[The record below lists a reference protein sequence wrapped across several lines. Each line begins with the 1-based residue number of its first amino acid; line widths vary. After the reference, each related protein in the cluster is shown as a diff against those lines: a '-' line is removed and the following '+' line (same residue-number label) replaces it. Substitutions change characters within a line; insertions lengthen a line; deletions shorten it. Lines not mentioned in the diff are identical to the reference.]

1 MKFFSLQSLV
11 ILLMVL
17 AVSCNSLQ
25 QSPDETGQKQD
36 ALKDELLEKFTER
49 IEANPNNDKLYIER
63 ANYYLSIDEVDL
75 ALRDI
80 IFAIDIN
87 DKNPDHYITL
97 SETYLALGNP
107 DRCLEGLDKALELD
121 PVNQEAY
128 LKKAQLFLIM
138 QQYDKTYE
146 TIKELIGI
154 DNFNPTAYY
163 IRGYALLEQGDTV
176 GAIRNFLTS
185 VDQKQDYYEAYMQIG
200 IVYSVQKNPL
210 AADYLSNAI
219 ELKPESPEAY
229 YQLGFYYQEN
239 DQIVKAVETYNRILE
254 INPEYTFAIYNLGYI
269 HLVFFQEFD
278 AAIDYFSQVI
288 DLDPGQFDAWYNR
301 GYSYELMGNKVL
313 ARKDYLKALEIRTNY
328 TLAIEG
334 LNRLD

>member
-1 MKFFSLQSLV
+1 MNYFTLYKLL
-11 ILLMVL
+11 ILLVFFGKG
-17 AVSCNSLQ
+17 CNFSGK
-25 QSPDETGQKQD
+25 PGEETQHQD
-36 ALKDELLEKFTER
+36 APKDELLEKFTER

-63 ANYYLSIDEVDL
+63 ANYYLTIDEVDL

-121 PVNQEAY
+121 PVNQEAL

-163 IRGYALLEQGDTV
+163 VRGYALIEQGDTV
-176 GAIRNFLTS
+176 GAIRNFLTA
-185 VDQKQDYYEAYMQIG
+185 VDQKQDYYEAYMQLG
-200 IVYSVQKNPL
+200 IVYSVQKNSL

-229 YQLGFYYQEN
+229 YQLGLYYQEN
-239 DQIVKAVETYNRILE
+239 DHIIKAIETYNRLRE
-254 INPEYTFAIYNLGYI
+254 INPEYIFAIYNLGYI
-269 HLVFFQEFD
+269 HLVYLQEFD
-278 AAIDYFSQVI
+278 TAIDYFSQVI
-288 DLDPGQFDAWYNR
+288 HLDPEQFDAWYNR
-301 GYSYELMGNKVL
+301 GYSYELMGNKEM
-313 ARKDYLKALEIRTNY
+313 ARKDYLKALEVRANY
-328 TLAIEG
+328 PLAIEG